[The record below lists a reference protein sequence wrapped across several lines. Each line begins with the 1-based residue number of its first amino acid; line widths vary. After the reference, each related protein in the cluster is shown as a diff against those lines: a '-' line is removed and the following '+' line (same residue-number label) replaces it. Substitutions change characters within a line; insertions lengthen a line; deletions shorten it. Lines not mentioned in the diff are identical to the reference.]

1 VSNDIKNLWEQDLVY
16 AAYCEQATT
25 RQQEAFHEMVSRLY
39 ARIARIARLEA
50 ENLKLQKLLRIA
62 RDYTN
67 AEAQVRGE
75 LFRTMCELIDEI
87 DAAKDVT

>member
-50 ENLKLQKLLRIA
+50 VATAAEDVYATMARQDVTADELMVPMARLR
-62 RDYTN
+62 
-67 AEAQVRGE
+67 EA
-75 LFRTMCELIDEI
+75 L
-87 DAAKDVT
+87 DAAKEGT